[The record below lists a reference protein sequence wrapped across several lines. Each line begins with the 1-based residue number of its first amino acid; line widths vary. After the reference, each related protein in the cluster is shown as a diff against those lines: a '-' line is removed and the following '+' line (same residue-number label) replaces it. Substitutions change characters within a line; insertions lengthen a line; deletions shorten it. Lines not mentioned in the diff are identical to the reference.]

1 MWGSETRAWGP
12 RGRGRGYNIV
22 TKVVGG
28 RGTEQGALS
37 VFGKLGV

>member
-1 MWGSETRAWGP
+1 MWGSESRAWGP
-12 RGRGRGYNIV
+12 RGRGWGNII